1 MVKRKQLF
9 IRKHNRGNKQ
19 ITPVIREI
27 DLLLSTFVWI
37 DIISKLIFNSVY
49 VIQSIKVEIN
59 KVICSIEW
67 QLVSVG
73 HLAYVGSLISTKRKG
88 REKQISTFATNL
100 QRSIT
105 RVYKTPSFFFP
116 GNSQKV
122 GTVSVCYS
130 MLFVLQ
136 IRLVLLCLG
145 KNCQFSPQLFYSS
158 LFALKASLPYSQ
170 FSLKSKNFIV
180 NDFHKVSLFVES
192 LCVMRNFQCEL

>member
-1 MVKRKQLF
+1 M
-9 IRKHNRGNKQ
+9 
-19 ITPVIREI
+19 
-27 DLLLSTFVWI
+27 
-37 DIISKLIFNSVY
+37 
-49 VIQSIKVEIN
+49 
-59 KVICSIEW
+59 
-67 QLVSVG
+67 G

-88 REKQISTFATNL
+88 RKKQISTFATNL

-122 GTVSVCYS
+122 AGTEF
-130 MLFVLQ
+130 LFVIQ
-136 IRLVLLCLG
+136 CSLCYKFGLFCFVWE
-145 KNCQFSPQLFYSS
+145 KIVNSPLSFSIHPSS
-158 LFALKASLPYSQ
+158 SLKASLPYSQ